1 MKLNIEI
8 PYTEFKWLQEENL
21 IISLPS
27 LIYACKWV
35 SERYKTPEN
44 QMTVRKLQ
52 VFRFP
57 SQGSSEIFE
66 NVSQIVPSSY
76 QVIHFD

>member
-44 QMTVRKLQ
+44 QMTVRKLKCSG
-52 VFRFP
+52 FLAKDPLRFLKMFLRLCH
-57 SQGSSEIFE
+57 QATR
-66 NVSQIVPSSY
+66 
-76 QVIHFD
+76 